1 MTIIVH
7 VTGLS
12 SGKTLL
18 ESWPRSLC
26 DQMGNCNFCAFFLFL
41 DQIWP
46 VTMTIFVENHPSV
59 TSGSFWTY
67 KPSPFKIRNASS
79 LYRELQAEVWFVWNF
94 LHTFL
99 FFLTK
104 HVWWPRRSFERKA
117 SRINLYPLFSAQKF
131 TTCQDEKCLFFYR
144 SQPAKAWHVTVKR
157 SGTCTLGSWDP
168 LYSLVAL
175 LSPKSESLGCV
186 IMPIQPSNYKK
197 MSYLTSHPPLLIVLV
212 VTPFHCSVITPD
224 CGSW

>member
-46 VTMTIFVENHPSV
+46 VTMIIFVENRPSI
-59 TSGSFWTY
+59 TSGSFWAY

-79 LYRELQAEVWFVWNF
+79 LYRELQAEVWFVW
-94 LHTFL
+94 H
-99 FFLTK
+99 FFTPSSCSWPNMSGD
-104 HVWWPRRSFERKA
+104 HVVLLNGKRLESTSSPFFQPR
-117 SRINLYPLFSAQKF
+117 NLPPAKMRNVF
-131 TTCQDEKCLFFYR
+131 FFYR
-144 SQPAKAWHVTVKR
+144 SQPAKA
-157 SGTCTLGSWDP
+157 
-168 LYSLVAL
+168 
-175 LSPKSESLGCV
+175 
-186 IMPIQPSNYKK
+186 
-197 MSYLTSHPPLLIVLV
+197 
-212 VTPFHCSVITPD
+212 
-224 CGSW
+224 